1 MAGPSVSYGGALAF
15 VGLAMPLASIG
26 RRTGGAYGLLVGE
39 FRSWG
44 EKETRD
50 RGRTRIGTARLTA
63 D

>member
-39 FRSWG
+39 FRSWV
-44 EKETRD
+44 EK
-50 RGRTRIGTARLTA
+50 RLEVEGDLA
-63 D
+63 